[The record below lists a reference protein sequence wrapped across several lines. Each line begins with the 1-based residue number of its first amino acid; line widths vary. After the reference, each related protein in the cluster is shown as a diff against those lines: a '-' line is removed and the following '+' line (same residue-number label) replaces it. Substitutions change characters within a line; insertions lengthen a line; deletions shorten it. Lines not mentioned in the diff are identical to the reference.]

1 LQPALLALA
10 PLVVATMLSI
20 MRELFDQIGA
30 ADPLDPMQ
38 STRSSMRRSLR
49 TRFFER
55 AQVEESDGAFRI
67 TLDGR
72 PIRTPA
78 QRLLEP
84 PVRSLAEH
92 VAREWDAQRDVV
104 DPAKMPLT
112 RLANAIIDGVADA
125 APAMIADLEKFLA
138 CDLVLYRAE
147 TPQGLVIRQAAAWD
161 PILEWAAARLGARFC
176 CRSGM
181 SFRAQPEDALRAAR
195 AAIPASATRRDAW
208 RLGAMHSITTSTRS
222 ALTALAVA
230 GEALS
235 PTQAWGAAHV
245 DEDWNMEQWGADELA
260 LALRADRFAE
270 MQAAALVLQ
279 SLRA

>member
-84 PVRSLAEH
+84 PVRSLSEH

-208 RLGAMHSITTSTRS
+208 RLGAMHSITTSTGS

-235 PTQAWGAAHV
+235 PTQAWAAAHV